1 MQKFKRSNKSM
12 ALNGSKLSKI
22 TLTVSL
28 LFFGISCST
37 LAQQPISERTITINM
52 SASELLPADLII
64 FNVNI
69 NAEGKTPQEAYE
81 LHRERESLLAGLLKE
96 LNIEEENIDYEPVRM
111 NRRQNNNNRY
121 NNNGENSFITTTNQ
135 SVSVTF
141 SDFSIYEEIQLKL
154 IENGFDSFNGQFSS
168 SKVSEGKEK
177 ALIAA
182 IEAAKERAELIA
194 ERSGVELADVS
205 TINFSDHQISI
216 PQKSNSMEMMSRA
229 SDASMMDFGQTVEV
243 RSNISISYFIN

>member
-1 MQKFKRSNKSM
+1 M
-12 ALNGSKLSKI
+12 ALNGNKLSKI

-37 LAQQPISERTITINM
+37 LAQQPVSERTITINM
-52 SASELLPADLII
+52 SASELLPADQII

-69 NAEGKTPQEAYE
+69 NAEGETPQEAYE
-81 LHRERESLLAGLLKE
+81 LHRERESVLAGLLKD

-121 NNNGENSFITTTNQ
+121 NNNGETSYITATNQ

-168 SKVSEGKEK
+168 SKISEGKEK

-194 ERSGVELADVS
+194 ETSGVKLADVS

-243 RSNISISYFIN
+243 RSNISISYFIK